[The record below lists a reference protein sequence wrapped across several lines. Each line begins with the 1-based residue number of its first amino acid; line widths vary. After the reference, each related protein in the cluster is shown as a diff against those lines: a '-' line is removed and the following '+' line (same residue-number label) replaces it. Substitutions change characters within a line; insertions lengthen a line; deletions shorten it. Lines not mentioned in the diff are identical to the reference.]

1 MKIKEILIE
10 GVAGPKNCWPGYRK
24 TGTQPG
30 TGKNKG
36 KRVNDCEKIK
46 EDVTE
51 LDQEFDMIEETVAY
65 IADQNGVDV
74 NRVWEDLES
83 LSDDE
88 LYVFAVTQHVMEDW
102 QKANKKDKTDGM
114 SQKAVNAYRR
124 ENPGSKLKTAV
135 TTKPSK
141 LKAGSKDAK
150 RRKSFCARMSGNK
163 GPMKDEKGRPTPKA
177 KALSRWNCE

>member
-1 MKIKEILIE
+1 MKASDFLIE

-46 EDVTE
+46 EDLSAYE
-51 LDQEFDMIEETVAY
+51 QFDLIEEMVSD
-65 IADQNGVDV
+65 IAEEYCIDTDL
-74 NRVWEDLES
+74 VWEDLTS
-83 LSDDE
+83 VSDEE
-88 LYVFAVTQHVMEDW
+88 LYAMCEDW
-102 QKANKKDKTDGM
+102 QKVNKRDKTDGM
-114 SQKAVNAYRR
+114 SRKAVKAYRR

-141 LKAGSKDAK
+141 LKKGGKASK
-150 RRKSFCARMSGNK
+150 RRKSFCARMSG
-163 GPMKDEKGRPTPKA
+163 MKKA
-177 KALSRWNCE
+177 HASAKTKRDPDSPINKALRRWNC